1 MKLRPK
7 PPHLQFN
14 LLLTDPTPTEL
25 PTNKS
30 AELVQALVE
39 LLLSAA
45 KESVG
50 PSLESGGQ
58 NESETDR

>member
-14 LLLTDPTPTEL
+14 LLLAHPIPAEL
-25 PTNKS
+25 LMDKN
-30 AELVQALVE
+30 AELVHARIE

-45 KESVG
+45 KESVA
-50 PSLESGGQ
+50 PSAATGGQ
-58 NESETDR
+58 DESETDR